1 MPAHRP
7 GSAAAHRPD
16 RAAAGGPVRGIRHLR
31 ARGQWPGLALDAQF
45 YRRARAPYLADKL
58 AQAVQAGLRGELE
71 IVGGV
76 AAHDA
81 EQPARL
87 RKSIAPGCDDRA
99 EGRARLVRM
108 AQAEGGPAALNLVT
122 EICGPPS
129 AGAANATTKPR
140 PPATSPATRTSR
152 TCPDREDPSHPSH
165 TPQLVLSG
173 QPCPSSARFQ
183 GPFTVSAR
191 GLTFPGNFLES
202 QRRPRVAGPGPRPHG
217 HWLGSCARSSCFV
230 PAWVNAVTS

>member
-1 MPAHRP
+1 MLTGRP
-7 GSAAAHRPD
+7 GC
-16 RAAAGGPVRGIRHLR
+16 RATGRS
-31 ARGQWPGLALDAQF
+31 RGQPIGADPCRLIGRDLQRLTGRIAQRQAGLYAESATFELAASGRGLALDARF

-108 AQAEGGPAALNLVT
+108 AQAERGPAALNLVT

-152 TCPDREDPSHPSH
+152 TCPRPRRPITSITHPS
-165 TPQLVLSG
+165 
-173 QPCPSSARFQ
+173 AR
-183 GPFTVSAR
+183 AI
-191 GLTFPGNFLES
+191 
-202 QRRPRVAGPGPRPHG
+202 RPALP
-217 HWLGSCARSSCFV
+217 
-230 PAWVNAVTS
+230 